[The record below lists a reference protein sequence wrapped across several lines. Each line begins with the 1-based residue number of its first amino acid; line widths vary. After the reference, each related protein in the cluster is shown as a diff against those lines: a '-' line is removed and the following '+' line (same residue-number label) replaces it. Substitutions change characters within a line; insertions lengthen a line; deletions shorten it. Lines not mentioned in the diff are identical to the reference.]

1 MDLFALSL
9 PIEAVGQQQASQA
22 IQTVERQGHRAAVT
36 YTAVWRQA
44 GSGVNASLRQTE
56 QVARTTNA
64 GIATS
69 AVSMSKRYATAAFQI
84 AGVATA
90 IAATGDATQ
99 SQMTRLI
106 GLASGIAF
114 AFGPTGAIVGAIG
127 LSLLA
132 IRQMFERTNAEMEKT
147 KANAIQAVREIFE
160 ETDAKAAASRRTR
173 IEKDLF
179 DAQQQLLREQ
189 DAVFQI
195 AQRARHFF
203 PPGTSDL
210 DIAAGTRVNGQISPS
225 VQAVR
230 DLTKKIDELKNQLV
244 ANTTVLKTLS
254 VKGVDVLSPLSSL
267 VGGNA
272 ASDEARVRA
281 AVARRAGTAG
291 LRRGDFGQGAAGIAG
306 RNQAGI
312 QQSIAASLSNPAVA
326 ALAETEQVVS
336 DAVDRYI
343 TGGIGDA
350 LVNGFSRAFSG
361 EGLGGLFKGFGASI
375 LSSLGG
381 FFIELGTH
389 LIKFGSL
396 MEWLKRHLTS
406 WLGAGIGSIAVGVGL
421 IALGSLM
428 SAGGSALGSSP
439 LSAVYGGGTGVGTR
453 SLTDR
458 VGSFSLNPQ
467 TLDVTSLDRT
477 NMRPV
482 GPFYIF
488 GRDATTERQI
498 TAAVKRELRRG
509 GSL

>member
-132 IRQMFERTNAEMEKT
+132 IGELVTKT
-147 KANAIQAVREIFE
+147 KEGIDETKVSAIAAVNEIFSE
-160 ETDAKAAASRRTR
+160 MNAAAARATNERLRGAIFEAEQALLVEQQRVRDATIGLHRLRPGVDDPAVIQR
-173 IEKDLF
+173 I
-179 DAQQQLLREQ
+179 
-189 DAVFQI
+189 V
-195 AQRARHFF
+195 
-203 PPGTSDL
+203 
-210 DIAAGTRVNGQISPS
+210 GQAFGRSEEIK
-225 VQAVR
+225 
-230 DLTKKIDELKNQLV
+230 DLTKALDDLRNQLS
-244 ANTTVLKTLS
+244 ASTTVVRALS

-267 VGGNA
+267 VGGDA
-272 ASDEARVRA
+272 AADEARVRA
-281 AVARRAGTAG
+281 AIARRTGPAASS
-291 LRRGDFGQGAAGIAG
+291 LGQGAAGIAG

-336 DAVDRYI
+336 DAVDRHI

-389 LIKFGSL
+389 LIKFGTL
-396 MEWLKRHLTS
+396 MESLKKSLTS

-439 LSAVYGGGTGVGTR
+439 LGAVYGGGGTGAGTR

-467 TLDVTSLDRT
+467 TLDVTSLDRSGFVVVNQT
-477 NMRPV
+477 II
-482 GPFYIF
+482 GP
-488 GRDATTERQI
+488 GDPAAQRQI
-498 TAAVKRELRRG
+498 SELTRKAARRG
-509 GSL
+509 HS